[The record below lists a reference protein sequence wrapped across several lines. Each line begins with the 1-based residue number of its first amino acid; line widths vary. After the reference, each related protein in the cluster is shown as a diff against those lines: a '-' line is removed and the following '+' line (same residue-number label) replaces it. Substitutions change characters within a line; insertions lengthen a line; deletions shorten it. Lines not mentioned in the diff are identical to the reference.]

1 LPERVCS
8 DRDAG
13 ASLRTLVK
21 ATGGAGV
28 GPSGPGSWLWRTARM
43 PFELPLDLNVFQQT
57 PSVVLLQAA
66 APAAGAGINAAGAI
80 SFFTA
85 ILALAQAV
93 GLPAFGVSA
102 AWAGFQLMF
111 STSPR
116 HQDGAKEQLKWSVI
130 GLVLILAANQI
141 ADVVK
146 QAAGATGGG
155 G

>member
-1 LPERVCS
+1 MP
-8 DRDAG
+8 
-13 ASLRTLVK
+13 LV
-21 ATGGAGV
+21 
-28 GPSGPGSWLWRTARM
+28 
-43 PFELPLDLNVFQQT
+43 LPLDLSLFLHT
-57 PSVVLLQAA
+57 PSVLVLEATGQAGGA
-66 APAAGAGINAAGAI
+66 AINAAGAI

-102 AWAGFQLMF
+102 AWAGYQLMF

-146 QAAGATGGG
+146 QAAGASGGG

>member
-1 LPERVCS
+1 
-8 DRDAG
+8 
-13 ASLRTLVK
+13 
-21 ATGGAGV
+21 
-28 GPSGPGSWLWRTARM
+28 M
-43 PFELPLDLNVFQQT
+43 PFELPLDLNVFRQT

-66 APAAGAGINAAGAI
+66 GPAAGAGINAAGAI

>member
-1 LPERVCS
+1 MNVS
-8 DRDAG
+8 A
-13 ASLRTLVK
+13 RT
-21 ATGGAGV
+21 ATLAPRRGFLFRNRWRRR
-28 GPSGPGSWLWRTARM
+28 GPRPGQARGWLWRTARM
-43 PFELPLDLNVFQQT
+43 PFELPLDLTVLRHA

-66 APAAGAGINAAGAI
+66 GPAAGGGINAAGAI

-102 AWAGFQLMF
+102 AWAGYQLMF

-146 QAAGATGGG
+146 QAAGASGGG
-155 G
+155 

>member
-1 LPERVCS
+1 
-8 DRDAG
+8 
-13 ASLRTLVK
+13 
-21 ATGGAGV
+21 
-28 GPSGPGSWLWRTARM
+28 M

-66 APAAGAGINAAGAI
+66 GPAAGINAAGAI

-85 ILALAQAV
+85 ILVLAQAV